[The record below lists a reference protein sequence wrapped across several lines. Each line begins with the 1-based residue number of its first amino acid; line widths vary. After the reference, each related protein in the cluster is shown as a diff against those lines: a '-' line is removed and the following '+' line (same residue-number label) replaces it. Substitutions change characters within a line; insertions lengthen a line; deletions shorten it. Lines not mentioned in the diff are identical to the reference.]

1 MEDGGMSEQ
10 MILGGCLLI
19 TGHAILHYRAEFK
32 WRIAAA
38 WLMTGAFFLAC
49 GVAVPEAIKS
59 QQLSNQVN
67 ALQAAGK
74 ASRMAVEAEAADW
87 KFPTES
93 GVLSFTGA
101 KPQEDDRWLV
111 KPNRTL

>member
-1 MEDGGMSEQ
+1 MSGQ
-10 MILGGCLLI
+10 MTLGICLLI
-19 TGHAILHYRAEFK
+19 TGHAILHYRAELK

-49 GVAVPEAIKS
+49 GVAVPEQIRS
-59 QQLSNQVN
+59 QKLSNQIN
-67 ALQAAGK
+67 ALHAAGK
-74 ASRMAVEAEAADW
+74 ASRMAVEVDPADW

-101 KPQEDDRWLV
+101 KPKEDDSWLV
-111 KPNRTL
+111 KPNRTF